1 MIRAKKAIES
11 LYNGKCTVIEYQTY
25 KDPITKRT
33 TSKEVMVLENQ
44 PCRLSYKTIAKT
56 TEGNVS
62 EVVQVTKL
70 FLDPSIEIKPGSKI
84 VVSQNNRTVAY
95 KNSGVPAIYSNHQ
108 EIALEIFERWS

>member
-56 TEGNVS
+56 TEGNAS
-62 EVVQVTKL
+62 ELVQVTKL
-70 FLDPSIEIKPGSKI
+70 FLDPSIIVNEGSKI
-84 VVSQNNRTVAY
+84 VVTQNNRIVAY
-95 KNSGVPAIYSNHQ
+95 KNSGVPAIYTNHQ
-108 EIALEIFERWS
+108 EIILELFERWS